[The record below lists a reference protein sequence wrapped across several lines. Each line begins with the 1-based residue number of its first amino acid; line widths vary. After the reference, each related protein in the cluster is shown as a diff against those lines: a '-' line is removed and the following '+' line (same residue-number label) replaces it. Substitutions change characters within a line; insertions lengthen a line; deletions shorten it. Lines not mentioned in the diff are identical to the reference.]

1 MLKKDTSCLGTL
13 CDTLHVLGAWRY
25 AHLFSFTP
33 ETFRLYDLEITLDV
47 SSPFEVV
54 AKLDDDVLQPCWAKR
69 SA

>member
-1 MLKKDTSCLGTL
+1 M
-13 CDTLHVLGAWRY
+13 LGAWRY
-25 AHLFSFTP
+25 AHLLLFHAGA
-33 ETFRLYDLEITLDV
+33 FRLYGLEITLGV

>member
-1 MLKKDTSCLGTL
+1 M
-13 CDTLHVLGAWRY
+13 LGAWRY

-33 ETFRLYDLEITLDV
+33 GTFRLYDLEITLDV